1 MREDI
6 LRSLPPD
13 VADWSVADVCFY
25 VKSHGFPGE
34 SKLFEEQ
41 VSEIILNKVSL
52 LFPIL
57 FSISFLLF
65 GIFMP

>member
-6 LRSLPPD
+6 LRTLPPD

-41 VSEIILNKVSL
+41 VTYILYTICLMCLCGVVVVVVL
-52 LFPIL
+52 Y
-57 FSISFLLF
+57 
-65 GIFMP
+65 